1 MAVYTVP
8 PSCRLGAALMR
19 EGQVGLI
26 EIALIAGGLAM
37 DAFAVSLA
45 AGAAGAR
52 GPRAVFRL
60 SFHFGLFQFLMP
72 VLGWTAGL
80 RVAGVVLTVED
91 FVAAGL
97 LAAVGLR
104 MIRSA
109 QGKDV
114 GPSRDP
120 SRGVTLV
127 TLSIATSLDALAIG
141 FSLALLRVSI
151 WYPSVVI
158 GAVTGLLSVCGVRLG
173 NRLGAGFGRRME
185 IAGGVLL
192 TFLGCR
198 ILLSHFF
205 A

>member
-1 MAVYTVP
+1 M
-8 PSCRLGAALMR
+8 
-19 EGQVGLI
+19 GLV
-26 EIALIAGGLAM
+26 EIAVIAGGLAM

-45 AGAAGAR
+45 AGAGGAR
-52 GPRAVFRL
+52 GPRAIFRL
-60 SFHFGLFQFLMP
+60 AFHFGLFQFLMP

-80 RVAGVVLTVED
+80 RVAGIMLTVQD
-91 FVAAGL
+91 LVAAGL
-97 LAAVGLR
+97 LVAVGLR

-109 QGKDV
+109 QRNSG
-114 GPSRDP
+114 GPRQDP

-127 TLSIATSLDALAIG
+127 TLSVATSLDALAVG

-158 GAVTGLLSVCGVRLG
+158 GTVTGLLSVCGVRLG
-173 NRLGAGFGRRME
+173 NRLGASFGRRME

-198 ILLSHFF
+198 ILLDHFF

>member
-1 MAVYTVP
+1 M
-8 PSCRLGAALMR
+8 
-19 EGQVGLI
+19 GLV
-26 EIALIAGGLAM
+26 EIAIIAGGLAM

-52 GPRAVFRL
+52 GPRATFRL
-60 SFHFGLFQFLMP
+60 AFHFGLFQFLMP
-72 VLGWTAGL
+72 VLGWMAGL
-80 RVAGVVLTVED
+80 HVAGIVLTMQD
-91 FVAAGL
+91 LVAAGL

-109 QGKDV
+109 RGGTE
-114 GPSRDP
+114 GPRKDP

-127 TLSIATSLDALAIG
+127 TLSVATSLDALAVG
-141 FSLALLRVSI
+141 FSLALLQVSI

-158 GAVTGLLSVCGVRLG
+158 GTVTGILSVCGVRLG
-173 NRLGAGFGRRME
+173 NRLGTNFGRRME

-198 ILLSHFF
+198 ILLGHFLS
-205 A
+205 

>member
-1 MAVYTVP
+1 LAVYTVFRFAQP
-8 PSCRLGAALMR
+8 AG
-19 EGQVGLI
+19 EVGERRVSLI
-26 EIALIAGGLAM
+26 EIALIAGGLSM

-52 GPRAVFRL
+52 GPRAIFRL
-60 SFHFGLFQFLMP
+60 AFHFGLFQFLMP

-80 RVAGVVLTVED
+80 RVEGIVLTMQD
-91 FVAAGL
+91 LVAAGL

-104 MIRSA
+104 MIRSG
-109 QGKDV
+109 QGV
-114 GPSRDP
+114 IEGPRQDP

-127 TLSIATSLDALAIG
+127 TLSVATSLDALAIG

-158 GAVTGLLSVCGVRLG
+158 GLVTGLLSVCGVRIG
-173 NRLGAGFGRRME
+173 NRLGTGFGRRME